1 MAGDQNSFL
10 SFNAALT
17 YNAVAPAG
25 LERRWRKPTE
35 SRRAAV
41 SYIGCRSCFLKST
54 PQLLSIGSSGRLLAC
69 AVAFCFCSSPLAQ
82 GQGDSSQPSQ
92 GLPFLNTGADSV
104 MSQIDIV
111 ELYVEQ
117 QNKHTK
123 FLEEQKLADK
133 KLIDSGVVSALDLD
147 APNGAIEDFNR
158 ARTLLKAQNSKE
170 AIKQLQKAIAGYP
183 KFVSAHVGLGLAYVD
198 QEDPVKA
205 KSEFETAAKLDDKFP
220 GSFLHLGRL
229 ALSQNDFPAAE
240 SALEKAAALQPKDV
254 NILSVLAYAQNGTHQ
269 YGHALETAQLVHTLD
284 HKGMA
289 NVHYVAASAA
299 MSLKDFEAME
309 RELKLFLSEDPTNA
323 FAPVARKNLAALE
336 HNKAVRAAGAANSL
350 SATTV
355 SVSQAQQTFPNTD
368 RLKAQLA
375 TLGDESDSCDD
386 CGALAEADAP
396 KLGGDSGAVSDAPR
410 NVARGAG
417 GVWTIRKNVDDV
429 ALFFSVSSHGHMVN
443 DLEASNIKIRD
454 DNKPPAR
461 VVQFAPQSKLPLRL
475 ALLVDTSGSVHNRF
489 SFEKSAAT
497 KFVQKVLSN
506 PADLG
511 FIAGFASEPS
521 VTQDFSADPIELGKG
536 IDNLANGG
544 GTALFDAVLFA
555 CRKLGA
561 YPDDERVARVLVI
574 LSDGEDNS
582 SHGTLK
588 QSIRVAE
595 KTGVTIY
602 TVSTKEGLGDK
613 TDADK
618 VLEVLAERTGGEAMF
633 PGDLRTLG
641 SSLDKLRDLIRSRY
655 FIAYKPADFQPNG
668 NYHTISIIA
677 EKNGKHLQVRA
688 RKGYHARLEASPN

>member
-17 YNAVAPAG
+17 YNAVAPAD

-104 MSQIDIV
+104 MSQIDMV